1 MEKTI
6 GKNIST
12 ILSIKYRKKH
22 FDHAKQSV
30 TDTIKTASE
39 RVSQKTGEPTR
50 EKLLTWY
57 LSQTMVIL

>member
-30 TDTIKTASE
+30 TDTLKTSSE

-50 EKLLTWY
+50 EKLLT
-57 LSQTMVIL
+57 